1 MKLKIKKLHKDAK
14 IPTRA
19 HHDDAGVD
27 MYACGDATIMPGET
41 VKIATGVAFE
51 MPVGYVGLIWDKSSV
66 GSQGIK
72 TLGGVLDAGYRG
84 EVFVVVHNLSSTSKT
99 FTSGQKV
106 AQMLI
111 QQVELCEIEE
121 VIELEDSLRGEG
133 GFGSTGK

>member
-1 MKLKIKKLHKDAK
+1 MKLKIKKVHVDAK
-14 IPTRA
+14 VPTRA
-19 HHDDAGVD
+19 HHDDAGID
-27 MYACGDATIMPGET
+27 MYACGDVTIMPGET

-84 EVFVVVHNLSSTSKT
+84 EVFVVVHNLSSEAKT

-106 AQMLI
+106 AQMLV

-121 VIELEDSLRGEG
+121 VTELEDSLRGEG